1 MRPTRFEEFA
11 LELARQDPAA
21 GQASTLKEAGDS
33 KAPFGLAFTWNGRAA
48 RFQFIAQSAEGDR
61 YEQPER
67 PVEGDAVPLE
77 GPWAEGPEGW
87 LAQLLAGSGSK
98 EISNIE
104 QWSLRPEPADRRN
117 GLTVHFHDGARIF
130 ARAL

>member
-11 LELARQDPAA
+11 VSLAKQDPTA
-21 GQASTLKEAGDS
+21 GQASSLKEAGDS
-33 KAPFGLAFTWNGRAA
+33 KTPFGLAVALSGRTA

-67 PVEGDAVPLE
+67 PVEGDVTPLE

-87 LAQLLAGSGSK
+87 LAQLLAGSGSL
-98 EISNIE
+98 EIAGIE